1 MVWAKNKF
9 DKIFG
14 KKLNRID
21 EEIDW
26 DEEDYDFDIS
36 FTPDEEI
43 PDNVVP
49 VEVFMTK
56 QILKM
61 LGDNDVR

>member
-1 MVWAKNKF
+1 MRAMDTKELLNG
-9 DKIFG
+9 G
-14 KKLNRID
+14 KSDIYDLILYDN
-21 EEIDW
+21 
-26 DEEDYDFDIS
+26 EEDYDFDIL

-61 LGDNDVR
+61 LGDSDVR